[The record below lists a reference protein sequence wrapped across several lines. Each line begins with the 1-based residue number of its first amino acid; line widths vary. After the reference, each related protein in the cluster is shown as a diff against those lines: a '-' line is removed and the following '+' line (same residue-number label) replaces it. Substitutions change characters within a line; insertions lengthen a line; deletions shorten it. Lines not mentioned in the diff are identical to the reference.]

1 MDRRKLM
8 LLGAG
13 ALTASV
19 LPGIGRAQAPAA
31 PSPSSTPP
39 LVPIRLSPDQV
50 FRTTVCLRPFRG
62 KGPRIE
68 TETVGRKQVVHNYG
82 HGGSGWSLSWG
93 SAEYAV
99 RLAMQSSPRKI
110 AVVGAGALGLTA
122 ALMAQRAG
130 AQVTIYARE
139 RFPFVRSAFATGS
152 WTPSSRVAM
161 AAEVAPDFADR
172 WETMAR
178 YAWSMHQSYV
188 GLAGNPVEWMDQYLV
203 RGGGRPGPRPA
214 YADIKADF
222 IHLDGRINDI
232 VPHSQPVPNDAHPF
246 ASENVQ
252 RTNMLT
258 FNVASLAHQLT
269 EDFLEAGGRFVPAQ
283 FHSLSDFTR
292 LKEKVIINCTGY
304 GARALCKDE
313 SIVPVR
319 GQIVWLAPQ
328 ADAHYGFYY
337 GGVSVLGRRDGVVVQ
352 DVGWNEMFGWNDD
365 NETIDPVAARE
376 SIENVARVYRG

>member
-1 MDRRKLM
+1 MDRRRLL
-8 LLGAG
+8 LLGTG
-13 ALTASV
+13 ALTAAA
-19 LPGIGRAQAPAA
+19 LPEIGRAQAVA
-31 PSPSSTPP
+31 SSNSS

-50 FRTTVCLRPFRG
+50 FRTTVCLRPFRA

-68 TETVGRKQVVHNYG
+68 AETIGRKLVVHNYG

-93 SAEYAV
+93 SAEAAV

-110 AVVGAGALGLTA
+110 AVFGAGALGLTA

-130 AQVTIYARE
+130 AEVTIYARE

-152 WTPSSRVAM
+152 WTPASRVAKM
-161 AAEVAPDFADR
+161 ADVAPDFADR

-178 YAWSMHQSYV
+178 YAWRMHQSYV
-188 GLAGNPVEWMDQYLV
+188 GLAGNPVEWMDHYFL
-203 RGGGRPGPRPA
+203 RGGREGLRPA
-214 YADIKADF
+214 YADADPGF
-222 IHLDGRINDI
+222 IELDDRIGDI
-232 VPHSQPVPNDAHPF
+232 VPHSQPVPDEAHPF
-246 ASENVQ
+246 AFDNVR
-252 RTNMLT
+252 RTSILT
-258 FNVASLAHQLT
+258 FNVASLSHQLT
-269 EDFLEAGGRFVPAQ
+269 EDFLNAGGTFVPAE
-283 FHSLSDFTR
+283 FHSLADFSR

-337 GGVSVLGRRDGVVVQ
+337 KGVSVLGRRDGVVVQ

-376 SIENVARVYRG
+376 SIERVAGVYKS

>member
-1 MDRRKLM
+1 MDRRRLL
-8 LLGAG
+8 LLGTG
-13 ALTASV
+13 ALTAAA
-19 LPGIGRAQAPAA
+19 LPEIGRAQAPAA
-31 PSPSSTPP
+31 NSS

-50 FRTTVCLRPFRG
+50 FRTTVCLRPFRA

-68 TETVGRKQVVHNYG
+68 TETVGRKRVVHNYG

-93 SAEYAV
+93 SAEAAV
-99 RLAMQSSPRKI
+99 RLAMQSSPRKV

-130 AQVTIYARE
+130 ADVTIYARE

-152 WTPSSRVAM
+152 WTPASRVAM
-161 AAEVAPDFADR
+161 AADVAPDFADR

-178 YAWSMHQSYV
+178 YAWRMHQSYV
-188 GLAGNPVEWMDQYLV
+188 GLAGNPVEWMDHYFL
-203 RGGGRPGPRPA
+203 RGGREGPRPA
-214 YADIKADF
+214 YADADPGF
-222 IHLDGRINDI
+222 IELGDRIGDI
-232 VPHSQPVPNDAHPF
+232 VPHSRPVPDEAHPF
-246 ASENVQ
+246 AFDNVR
-252 RTNMLT
+252 RTNILT
-258 FNVASLAHQLT
+258 FNVASLSHQLT
-269 EDFLEAGGRFVPAQ
+269 EDFLNAGGTFVPAE
-283 FHSLSDFTR
+283 FHSLSDFSR

-337 GGVSVLGRRDGVVVQ
+337 KGVSVLGRRDGVVVQ

-376 SIENVARVYRG
+376 SIERVAGVYKS

>member
-13 ALTASV
+13 ALTTCAM
-19 LPGIGRAQAPAA
+19 PGIGRAQTPGSLDSSLY
-31 PSPSSTPP
+31 PS
-39 LVPIRLSPDQV
+39 LAPIRLNPNQV
-50 FRTTVCLRPFRG
+50 FRTTVCLRPFRA

-68 TETVGRKQVVHNYG
+68 TETIGRKEVVHNYG

-93 SAEYAV
+93 SAEAAV

-110 AVVGAGALGLTA
+110 AVIGAGALGLTA
-122 ALMAQRAG
+122 AIMAQRAG
-130 AQVTIYARE
+130 ADVTIYARD

-152 WTPSSRVAM
+152 WTPSSRIAK
-161 AAEVAPDFADR
+161 ETDVAPGFAER

-188 GLAGNPVEWMDQYLV
+188 GLAGNPVEWMDHYYL
-203 RGGGRPGPRPA
+203 RGGRDGPRPA
-214 YADIKADF
+214 YADINPGF
-222 IHLDGRINDI
+222 VELDDRIGDI
-232 VPHSQPVPNDAHPF
+232 VPHSMPVANEAHPF
-246 ASENVQ
+246 AFDNVR
-252 RTNMLT
+252 RTNILT
-258 FNVASLAHQLT
+258 FNVAALSHQLT
-269 EDFLEAGGRFVPAQ
+269 EDFLEAGGKFEPAQ

-328 ADAHYGFYY
+328 DNAHYGFYY
-337 GGVSVLGRRDGVVVQ
+337 KGVSVLGRRDGVVVQ
-352 DVGWNEMFGWNDD
+352 EVGWNEMFGWNDD
-365 NETIDPVAARE
+365 NETIDAVAARE
-376 SIENVARVYRG
+376 SIERVAGVYKS

>member
-1 MDRRKLM
+1 MDRRRLL
-8 LLGAG
+8 LLGTG
-13 ALTASV
+13 ALTAAA
-19 LPGIGRAQAPAA
+19 LPEIGRAQAPAA
-31 PSPSSTPP
+31 NSS

-50 FRTTVCLRPFRG
+50 FRTTVCLRPFRA

-68 TETVGRKQVVHNYG
+68 TETVGRKRVVHNYG

-93 SAEYAV
+93 SAEAAV
-99 RLAMQSSPRKI
+99 RLAMQSSPRKV
-110 AVVGAGALGLTA
+110 AVVGAGALGLTS

-130 AQVTIYARE
+130 ADVTIYARE

-152 WTPSSRVAM
+152 WTPASRVAM
-161 AAEVAPDFADR
+161 AADVAPDFADR

-178 YAWSMHQSYV
+178 YAWRMHQSYV
-188 GLAGNPVEWMDQYLV
+188 GLAGNPVEWMDHYFL
-203 RGGGRPGPRPA
+203 RGGREGPRPA
-214 YADIKADF
+214 YADADPGF
-222 IHLDGRINDI
+222 IELGDRIGDI
-232 VPHSQPVPNDAHPF
+232 VPHSRPVPDEAHPF
-246 ASENVQ
+246 AFDNVR
-252 RTNMLT
+252 RTNILT
-258 FNVASLAHQLT
+258 FNVASLSHQLT
-269 EDFLEAGGRFVPAQ
+269 EDFLNAGGTFVPAE
-283 FHSLSDFTR
+283 FHSLSDFSR

-337 GGVSVLGRRDGVVVQ
+337 KGVSVLGRRDGVVVQ

-376 SIENVARVYRG
+376 SIERVAGVYKS